1 MRCNLCE
8 PERQLMFPAEVNV
21 HFPGREDMTKPTVWV
36 FPTLKVCMDCGLA
49 QFVIP
54 QEELSALSAISNS

>member
-1 MRCNLCE
+1 
-8 PERQLMFPAEVNV
+8 
-21 HFPGREDMTKPTVWV
+21 MTKPTVWV